1 MSGCASPRYRKQ
13 AGEKIEGKTNEPT
26 HLAEES
32 QDEVFGHQRFPSR
45 GCQDEGVAGARL
57 FCVGVELLGLA
68 GRLGAGPSDDE
79 DVLES
84 VGIEGIP
91 RQTNDALPLLA

>member
-1 MSGCASPRYRKQ
+1 M
-13 AGEKIEGKTNEPT
+13 
-26 HLAEES
+26 
-32 QDEVFGHQRFPSR
+32 
-45 GCQDEGVAGARL
+45 AGARL

-68 GRLGAGPSDDE
+68 GGLGAGPGDDE

-91 RQTNDALPLLA
+91 GQTNDALPLFA